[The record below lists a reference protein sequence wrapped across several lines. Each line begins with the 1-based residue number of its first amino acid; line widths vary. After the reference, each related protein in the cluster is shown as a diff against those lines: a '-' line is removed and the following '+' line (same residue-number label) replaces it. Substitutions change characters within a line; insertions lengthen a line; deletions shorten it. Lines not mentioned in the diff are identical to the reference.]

1 MPKFT
6 IEHQSKKERDLA
18 YARIKEFLQGEN
30 DLRKYDSKMKCEF
43 NDQTKTC
50 TIKGSQFSAAVS
62 MEAMGAETKVLV
74 LVDLPLLLT
83 PFKGKVTEMLTKT
96 LSKHLG

>member
-6 IEHQSKKERDLA
+6 IEHKSAKERDQA
-18 YARIKEFLQGEN
+18 YARIKEYLQGEN
-30 DLRKYDSKMKCEF
+30 DLRKYDAKMKCEF
-43 NDQTKTC
+43 NDQNKTC
-50 TIKGSQFSAAVS
+50 VIKGSQYTASVS
-62 MEAMGAETKVLV
+62 METAGSGTLVAV